1 MFTQIE
7 KARLAGLRVLGSPF
21 MRSGQAARLS
31 ILIYHRV
38 LPEPDP
44 MRQCEPDAHEF
55 ERQMAL
61 LANHFNVL
69 PLAEAV
75 ERLQSG
81 RLPRRSACV
90 TFDDGYIDNAEI
102 ALPILQRRGVPAT
115 FFISTAFL
123 DGGCMWNDTVIE
135 AVRNASGPELDLG
148 SVGLGCYAI
157 ENHSQRRQAAG
168 QLLSALNYLP
178 LDERLERVAPV
189 ADSIPASLPERMMM
203 TREQV
208 RALSNAGMDIGGHTV
223 NHPILTSIDAEAARS
238 EIGQGK
244 EELAGITGLP
254 VRVFAYPNGKPG
266 QDYQREHIDIVRAL
280 GFEAAVST
288 SWGVANRTTDPYQLP
303 RFTPW
308 DRKPERFML
317 RLMQNTLMNKT
328 ITV

>member
-7 KARLAGLRVLGSPF
+7 NVRLSGLRMLSSPF
-21 MRSGQAARLS
+21 MRSGRAARLL

-38 LPEPDP
+38 LPEQDP
-44 MRQCEPDAHEF
+44 MRQGEPDAHEF

-69 PLAEAV
+69 PLVDAV

-90 TFDDGYIDNAEI
+90 TFDDGYADNAEI
-102 ALPILQRRGVPAT
+102 ALPILQRWGIPAT

-123 DGGCMWNDTVIE
+123 DGGRMWNDTVIE
-135 AVRNASGPELDLG
+135 SVRRASGPELDLG
-148 SVGLGCYAI
+148 SIGLGCYTI
-157 ENHSQRRQAAG
+157 ENWSQRRQAVS
-168 QLLSALNYLP
+168 QLLSTLKYLP
-178 LDERLERVAPV
+178 LDERLERVAQV
-189 ADSIPASLPERMMM
+189 ADSASAALPERMMM
-203 TREQV
+203 SSGQV
-208 RALSNAGMDIGGHTV
+208 KALSNAGMDIGGHTV
-223 NHPILTSIDAEAARS
+223 NHPILTSIGNEAARR

-266 QDYQREHIDIVRAL
+266 QDYQREHIDIVRSL

-288 SWGVANRTTDPYQLP
+288 SWGVARQTTDPYQLP